1 MSSTTSIIPL
11 LLVLLPTLGAGAVVI
26 AARYGD
32 QLRSQVTNAV
42 AFATFA
48 IACWQFYLVQQGTNL
63 VYTLEGFMQFGL
75 RWQVDYVGAVFSVVV
90 TLVWFLA
97 TVFAREY
104 MAHEHHQTRFF
115 AFWTFTLG
123 GTVGVFVAGDLFSL
137 FLFFE
142 AMTFA
147 AYVLVIHEQDPGSM
161 QAGNVYLY
169 LSVAGG
175 LALLGVIFLLQFV
188 LGATG
193 FEPALHLIVEKGISP
208 WLVVVMLIGGFGV
221 KAGMIPLHIWLPKA
235 HPVAP
240 APASAVLSA
249 IMIKTGAYGFLRL
262 LFVVLSV
269 PDGHA
274 LFSFQQ
280 NFGYIFVWIGAITMF
295 IGAIMGILND
305 SMKRVLAY
313 SSISQM
319 GYILFAL
326 GSGVLL
332 GSRGAFGFAGAWM
345 HMINHA
351 FFKSFLFL
359 LAGAVFLHT
368 GELDLDK
375 LGGLRK
381 QMPFALGFFLVA
393 AASITGVPGFNGYA
407 SKIVIHEAILE
418 AYHILGWPSLL
429 FLERVFV
436 VTGGLTAA
444 YISKIWIKTFFG
456 KPKKDWSGVKDLSR
470 SHRAIFGSYIA
481 IVLAIGVLPQ
491 RAVDKLVVPAA
502 RLLPFYQ
509 GDLDHLGHVPFWG
522 SHELLSPLISYGIA
536 AAVLLLMWKFGKYIK
551 VPRWL
556 SVEYLVYRQFYN
568 GCRAGIRGLIYLA
581 DTWVPKRIR
590 FFGQTWRRVDRVTQE
605 TKAQIRRWKPPK
617 VELVS
622 PTDLMQKLEEVRYV
636 ELISTT
642 DLLKKLEAARNA
654 ERRQVQVWRSRE
666 GELAKRIQRIRQEWH
681 EREEQLEDRIYDVI
695 EGVSREGHEQRK
707 QTSFIEEIQKVLTRP
722 VKRKFNPY
730 WNTKN
735 LGFDTWIVAIV
746 IALILF
752 VFLILR

>member
-1 MSSTTSIIPL
+1 MSSTTSILPL
-11 LLVLLPTLGAGAVVI
+11 ILVLLPTLGTGAVVI
-26 AARYGD
+26 AARFGD
-32 QLRSQVTNAV
+32 QLRSHVTNAV

-48 IACWQFYLVQQGTNL
+48 VACWQFYLVQQGMEL
-63 VYTLEGFMQFGL
+63 VYALEGFMQFGL
-75 RWQVDYVGAVFSVVV
+75 RWKVDYVSAVFAVVV

-97 TVFAREY
+97 TAFAREY

-147 AYVLVIHEQDPGSM
+147 AYVLVIHEQDPESM
-161 QAGNVYLY
+161 RAGNVYLY

-188 LGATG
+188 VGATG
-193 FEPALHLIVEKGISP
+193 FEPALHLIVEQGISP
-208 WLVVVMLIGGFGV
+208 WLIIVMLIGGFGV

-381 QMPFALGFFLVA
+381 QMPVALGFFLVA
-393 AASITGVPGFNGYA
+393 AASITGIPGLNGYA

-418 AYHILGWPSLL
+418 AYHFLGWPSLL

-456 KPKKDWSGVKDLSR
+456 KAKRDWSEVTDLSR
-470 SHRAIFGSYIA
+470 SHRLIFGAYLV
-481 IVLAIGVLPQ
+481 IVLAIGVFPQ
-491 RAVDKLVVPAA
+491 RAVDKLVIPAA

-522 SHELLSPLISYGIA
+522 SHEVMSPLTSYAIA
-536 AAVLLLMWKFGKYIK
+536 AVVLLLLWKFGKYIR

-556 SVEYLVYRQFYN
+556 SVEFLVYRQVYN
-568 GCRAGIRGLIYLA
+568 GSRAGIRGLIYLA
-581 DTWVPKRIR
+581 DTWLPRRVQSLT
-590 FFGQTWRRVDRVTQE
+590 GAWRQVDRVTQE
-605 TKAQIRRWKPPK
+605 TKAQIKRWKPPK
-617 VELVS
+617 VEL
-622 PTDLMQKLEEVRYV
+622 
-636 ELISTT
+636 ISTT
-642 DLLKKLEAARNA
+642 DLMKKLEEARDG
-654 ERRQVQVWRSRE
+654 ERKRVQTWRSKE
-666 GELAKRIQRIRQEWH
+666 GELAKRVQRIRQDWQ
-681 EREEQLEDRIYDVI
+681 EREEHMEDRIYDVI
-695 EGVSREGHEQRK
+695 EGVSRRGDGERK
-707 QTSFIEEIQKVLTRP
+707 QTSLLEEIQEALKRP
-722 VKRKFNPY
+722 VRRKFNPY

-752 VFLILR
+752 VFLVLR

>member
-1 MSSTTSIIPL
+1 MSSTTSILPL
-11 LLVLLPTLGAGAVVI
+11 ILVLLPTLGTGAVVI
-26 AARYGD
+26 AARFGD
-32 QLRSQVTNAV
+32 QLRSHVTNAV
-42 AFATFA
+42 AFATFTVA
-48 IACWQFYLVQQGTNL
+48 FLQFYLVQQGMEL
-63 VYTLEGFMQFGL
+63 VYSLEGFMQFGL
-75 RWQVDYVGAVFSVVV
+75 RWKVDYVSAVFAVVV

-97 TVFAREY
+97 TAFAREY

-147 AYVLVIHEQDPGSM
+147 AYVLVIHEQDPESM
-161 QAGNVYLY
+161 RAGNVYLY

-188 LGATG
+188 VGATG
-193 FEPALHLIVEKGISP
+193 FEPALHLIVEQGISP
-208 WLVVVMLIGGFGV
+208 WLIIVMLIGGFGV

-269 PDGHA
+269 PDGHV

-381 QMPFALGFFLVA
+381 QMPVALGFFLVA
-393 AASITGVPGFNGYA
+393 AASITGIPGLNGYA

-418 AYHILGWPSLL
+418 AYHFLGWPSLL

-456 KPKKDWSGVKDLSR
+456 KAKRDWSGVTDLSR
-470 SHRAIFGSYIA
+470 SHRLIFGAYLV
-481 IVLAIGVLPQ
+481 IVLAIGVFPQ
-491 RAVDKLVVPAA
+491 RAADKLVIPAA

-522 SHELLSPLISYGIA
+522 SHEVMSPLTSYAIA
-536 AAVLLLMWKFGKYIK
+536 AVVLLLLWKFGKYIR

-556 SVEYLVYRQFYN
+556 SVEFLVYRQVYD
-568 GCRAGIRGLIYLA
+568 GSRAGIRGLIYLA
-581 DTWVPKRIR
+581 DTWLPRRVQSLT
-590 FFGQTWRRVDRVTQE
+590 GAWRRVDRVTQE
-605 TKAQIRRWKPPK
+605 TKAQIKRWKPPR
-617 VELVS
+617 VG
-622 PTDLMQKLEEVRYV
+622 
-636 ELISTT
+636 LISTT
-642 DLLKKLEAARNA
+642 DLMKKLEEARDG
-654 ERRQVQVWRSRE
+654 ERKRVQTWRSKE
-666 GELAKRIQRIRQEWH
+666 GELAKRVQRIRQDWQ
-681 EREEQLEDRIYDVI
+681 EREEHMEDRIYDVI
-695 EGVSREGHEQRK
+695 EGVSRRGGGERK
-707 QTSFIEEIQKVLTRP
+707 QTSLLEEIQEALKRP

>member
-1 MSSTTSIIPL
+1 MSSTTSILPL
-11 LLVLLPTLGAGAVVI
+11 ILVLLPTLGTGAVVI
-26 AARYGD
+26 AARFGD
-32 QLRSQVTNAV
+32 QLRSHVTNAV

-48 IACWQFYLVQQGTNL
+48 VACWQFYLVQQGMEL
-63 VYTLEGFMQFGL
+63 VYALEGFMQFGL
-75 RWQVDYVGAVFSVVV
+75 RWKVDYVSAVFAVVV

-97 TVFAREY
+97 TAFAREY

-147 AYVLVIHEQDPGSM
+147 AYVLVIHEQDPESM
-161 QAGNVYLY
+161 RAGNVYLY

-188 LGATG
+188 VGATG
-193 FEPALHLIVEKGISP
+193 FEPALHLIVEQGISP
-208 WLVVVMLIGGFGV
+208 WLIIVMLIGGFGV

-381 QMPFALGFFLVA
+381 QMPVALGFFLVA
-393 AASITGVPGFNGYA
+393 AASITGIPGLNGYA

-418 AYHILGWPSLL
+418 AYHFLGWPSLL

-456 KPKKDWSGVKDLSR
+456 KAKRDWSEVTDLSR
-470 SHRAIFGSYIA
+470 SHRLIFGAYLV
-481 IVLAIGVLPQ
+481 IVLAIGVFPQ
-491 RAVDKLVVPAA
+491 RAVDKLVIPAA

-522 SHELLSPLISYGIA
+522 SHEVMSPLTSYAIA
-536 AAVLLLMWKFGKYIK
+536 AVVLLLLWKFGKYIR

-556 SVEYLVYRQFYN
+556 SVEFLVYRQVYDGF
-568 GCRAGIRGLIYLA
+568 RAGIRGLIYLA
-581 DTWVPKRIR
+581 DTWLPRRVQSLT
-590 FFGQTWRRVDRVTQE
+590 GAWRQVDRVTQE
-605 TKAQIRRWKPPK
+605 TKAQIKRWKPPK
-617 VELVS
+617 VEL
-622 PTDLMQKLEEVRYV
+622 
-636 ELISTT
+636 ISTT
-642 DLLKKLEAARNA
+642 DLMKKLEEARDG
-654 ERRQVQVWRSRE
+654 ERKRVQTWRSKE
-666 GELAKRIQRIRQEWH
+666 GELAKRVQRIRQDWQ
-681 EREEQLEDRIYDVI
+681 EREEHMEDRIYDVI
-695 EGVSREGHEQRK
+695 EGVSRRGDGERK
-707 QTSFIEEIQKVLTRP
+707 QTSLLEEIQEALKRP

-752 VFLILR
+752 VFLVLR

>member
-1 MSSTTSIIPL
+1 MSGTISIIPL
-11 LLVLLPTLGAGAVVI
+11 ILVLLPTLGVGAVVI
-26 AARYGD
+26 SARYG
-32 QLRSQVTNAV
+32 QRLRSQVTNAIT
-42 AFATFA
+42 FATFA
-48 IACWQFYLVQQGTNL
+48 LALWQFYLVWQGTEL
-63 VYTLEGFMQFGL
+63 VYALEGFMQFGL
-75 RWQVDYVGAVFSVVV
+75 RWRVDYVSAVFSVVV

-104 MAHEHHQTRFF
+104 MAHEHNQTRFF
-115 AFWTFTLG
+115 AFWIFTLG
-123 GTVGVFVAGDLFSL
+123 ATVGVFVAGDVFSL

-147 AYVLVIHEQDPGSM
+147 AYVLVIHEQDRESM
-161 QAGNVYLY
+161 RAGNIYLY

-188 LGATG
+188 VGATG
-193 FEPALHLIVEKGISP
+193 FQPALHLIVAQGISP

-221 KAGMIPLHIWLPKA
+221 KAGLIPLHIWLPKA

-269 PDGHA
+269 PDGDP
-274 LFSFQQ
+274 LFAFQQ
-280 NFGYIFVWIGAITMF
+280 DFGYLFIWIGAITMF
-295 IGAIMGILND
+295 VGAIMAILND

-381 QMPFALGFFLVA
+381 QMPVALGFFLIA
-393 AASITGVPGFNGYA
+393 AASITGIPGFNGYA

-418 AYHILGWPSLL
+418 AYHFLEWPSLL
-429 FLERVFV
+429 WLERVFV
-436 VTGGLTAA
+436 ITGGLTAA

-456 KPKKDWSGVKDLSR
+456 RPKKDWSEVKDLSS
-470 SHRAIFGSYIA
+470 SHIRVFGTYVA
-481 IVLAIGVLPQ
+481 IVLAIGAFPQ
-491 RAVDKLVVPAA
+491 RAVDQLVVPAA
-502 RLLPFYQ
+502 SLLPFHQ
-509 GDLDHLGHVPFWG
+509 GDLAHLGHVPFWG
-522 SHELLSPLISYGIA
+522 SHELMSPLTSYGIA
-536 AAVLLLMWKFGKYIK
+536 AAVLVLLWKFGKYIK
-551 VPRWL
+551 IPRWL
-556 SVEYLVYRQFYN
+556 SVEFLVYQQFYN
-568 GCRAGIRGLIYLA
+568 GCRAAIRGLVYLA
-581 DTWVPKRIR
+581 DTWVPSRLTSFNKA
-590 FFGQTWRRVDRVTQE
+590 WRRVDWVTQE

-617 VELVS
+617 FEPPRWES
-622 PTDLMQKLEEVRYV
+622 PIKPITTSDLMKRLEESRDKERDRVR
-636 ELISTT
+636 I
-642 DLLKKLEAARNA
+642 
-654 ERRQVQVWRSRE
+654 WRTKE
-666 GELAKRIQRIRQEWH
+666 GELAKRIQKARLEWH
-681 EREEQLEDRIYDVI
+681 EREERLEDHIYDVI
-695 EGVSREGHEQRK
+695 EGVPRERDK
-707 QTSFIEEIQKVLTRP
+707 QKKQSLGERIQEVLVRP
-722 VKRKFNPY
+722 TKRKFNPY

-752 VFLILR
+752 VFLVLR

>member
-1 MSSTTSIIPL
+1 MLPL
-11 LLVLLPTLGAGAVVI
+11 VLVLLPTLGVLAVVI

-32 QLRSQVTNAV
+32 RLRNQVVNAV
-42 AFATFA
+42 TFATFA
-48 IACWQFYLVQQGTNL
+48 VACWQFYLVQQGTVL
-63 VYTLEGFMQFGL
+63 VYALEGFMQFGL
-75 RWQVDYVGAVFSVVV
+75 RWRVDFVSAVFSVVV
-90 TLVWFLA
+90 TLVWLLA
-97 TVFAREY
+97 TVFAKEY
-104 MAHEHHQTRFF
+104 MAHEHNQTRFL
-115 AFWTFTLG
+115 AFSTFTLG
-123 GTVGVFVAGDLFSL
+123 ATVGVFVAGDLFSL

-147 AYVLVIHEQDPGSM
+147 AYVLVIHEEDRESM

-175 LALLGVIFLLQFV
+175 LALLGVIFLLQYV

-193 FEPALHLIVEKGISP
+193 FQPALHLIVAHGINP
-208 WLVVVMLIGGFGV
+208 WLVVAMMIGGFGV
-221 KAGMIPLHIWLPKA
+221 KAGLIPLHIWLPKA

-240 APASAVLSA
+240 APASALLSA

-262 LFVVLSV
+262 LFMVLSV
-269 PDGHA
+269 PDGDP
-274 LFSFQQ
+274 LFAFQQ
-280 NFGYIFVWIGAITMF
+280 DFGYLFIWIGAITMF
-295 IGAIMGILND
+295 LGAIMGILNN
-305 SMKRVLAY
+305 SMKKVLAY

-381 QMPFALGFFLVA
+381 RMPMAMGFFLIA
-393 AASITGVPGFNGYA
+393 AASITGIPGFNGYA

-418 AYHILGWPSLL
+418 AYHLLQWPSLL
-429 FLERVFV
+429 WLERVFV

-456 KPKKDWSGVKDLSR
+456 KPKQDWSQVKDLSP
-470 SHRAIFGSYIA
+470 SHVRVFGVYTA

-491 RAVDKLVVPAA
+491 RAVNQLVVPAA
-502 RLLPFYQ
+502 SRLPFSQ
-509 GDLDHLGHVPFWG
+509 GDLAHLGHVPFWG
-522 SHELLSPLISYGIA
+522 SHELMSPLTSYAIA
-536 AAVLLLMWKFGKYIK
+536 GAVLILLWKFGKYIK
-551 VPRWL
+551 IPRWL
-556 SVEYLVYRQFYN
+556 SVEYLVYEQFYR
-568 GCRAGIRGLIYLA
+568 GCQAVIRFLIYLG
-581 DTWVPKRIR
+581 DTWVPGRVAALR
-590 FFGQTWRRVDRVTQE
+590 RALGRVDKVTQE
-605 TKAQIRRWKPPK
+605 TKEQIRRWKPPEFEPPK
-617 VELVS
+617 WDS
-622 PTDLMQKLEEVRYV
+622 STIKSITTADLMKRIEVSRQKEQERVR
-636 ELISTT
+636 
-642 DLLKKLEAARNA
+642 
-654 ERRQVQVWRSRE
+654 VWRSKE
-666 GELAKRIQRIRQEWH
+666 GDLAKRIQEMRREWH
-681 EREEQLEDRIYDVI
+681 EREGRFGDRIYDVV
-695 EGVSREGHEQRK
+695 EGVPRKKDEQEGGSLLGKRFREVVAGTAK
-707 QTSFIEEIQKVLTRP
+707 KT
-722 VKRKFNPY
+722 FNPD

-746 IALILF
+746 IALVLF
-752 VFLILR
+752 IFLVLR